1 MTSGAA
7 RSKGEGARPR
17 ARRRARLRR
26 RRGGAAN
33 TNLYRVVNR
42 EHTCNGVEHTE
53 QQQQQMTI
61 SGATLLDLVQN
72 GTNRFEARFVEVPI
86 GQEA

>member
-1 MTSGAA
+1 M
-7 RSKGEGARPR
+7 
-17 ARRRARLRR
+17 
-26 RRGGAAN
+26 
-33 TNLYRVVNR
+33 NR